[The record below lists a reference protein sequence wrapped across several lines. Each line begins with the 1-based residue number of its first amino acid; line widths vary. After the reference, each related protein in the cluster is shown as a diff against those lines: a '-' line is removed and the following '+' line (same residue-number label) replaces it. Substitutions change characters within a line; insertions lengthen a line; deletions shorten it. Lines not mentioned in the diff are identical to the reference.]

1 MTAVQLIV
9 GLGNPGPE
17 YDQTRHNAGPF
28 SLSAWR
34 MPGVSLVA
42 DRKYFGL
49 VGKFSHQG
57 KDVRLLIPTTYMNRS
72 GQSVAALADSSGS
85 PRTPSWWPT
94 TNSTCPWRRQAQD
107 RRRTRRAQ
115 RVARHHRPARQSEF
129 FPSPAAWHR
138 PSGAQQ
144 PGFRLR
150 ARPRPARAGTARHQH
165 RLRPR
170 RAAGNARRGLDP
182 GDAEAAQPEGL
193 NHFSSAC
200 LSARDIAWD
209 STAASSA
216 CPTSASPPCSTP

>member
-17 YDQTRHNAGPF
+17 YDQTRHNAGALF
-28 SLSAWR
+28 VERLAHAQ
-34 MPGVSLVA
+34 GVSLVA

-72 GQSVAALADSSGS
+72 GQSVAALAGFFRIAPDAILVAHDELDMPPGVAKLKTGGGHGGHNGL
-85 PRTPSWWPT
+85 RDII
-94 TNSTCPWRRQAQD
+94 AQ
-107 RRRTRRAQ
+107 
-115 RVARHHRPARQSEF
+115 ARQSEF

-150 ARPRPARAGTARHQH
+150 ARPRPRSEQELLDTSIDFALGVLPEMLAGDWTRAMQKLHSQKA
-165 RLRPR
+165 
-170 RAAGNARRGLDP
+170 
-182 GDAEAAQPEGL
+182 
-193 NHFSSAC
+193 
-200 LSARDIAWD
+200 
-209 STAASSA
+209 
-216 CPTSASPPCSTP
+216 